1 MRFRIGMWGGA
12 ALLAGAVVSS
22 AAAQTNDSLVIDSII
37 IDNGNVFHARDGAP
51 AFVSRLANTLH
62 FRTRQWVIRR
72 RLLLDK
78 GDQFDLARVEESER
92 ALRALGVFRFVR
104 VDSARPVP
112 GGPLVLE
119 VVTADGWSTQPQAS
133 YTTAGGDEAWEVGFI
148 ERNFLGTATELAMMY
163 GKNPDRRRL
172 EFEFANPHFFARRAL
187 IQLRYS
193 DFSDGRKAAWRFGL
207 PFHETGA
214 RQSLETY
221 GESMRGR
228 ELRFRDGALLDSTEH
243 RAFYVGLRGGVA
255 VHATSRNYVRVWA
268 GWEWRR
274 EDFAPRTTTPFPYS
288 TFTTVRT
295 GVELGQVRFRVMEQ
309 FNSYARREDVD
320 LSSTLRVGAVVQ
332 SGVGYEARGQ
342 VAAVWKRGFAV
353 LRGEANG
360 LDSSRVE
367 GRLTVVSQNVRRH
380 TLIGHLEAGRLH
392 RPKFGSEFDPWQDQ
406 RGPRLFG
413 VHDFTGTRM
422 MWLALEDRILLV
434 DELWGLVGVGIAPFF
449 DYGGAWYGDEAAR
462 LGGNVGL
469 ALRFGPTRAVRGEAA
484 ELAVGYRFGDPL
496 AVNGKRWAVTLR
508 KSVVF

>member
-1 MRFRIGMWGGA
+1 MRPHIGLWA
-12 ALLAGAVVSS
+12 ALLGGAVAPS
-22 AAAQTNDSLVIDSII
+22 AAAQTTDSIVIDSII
-37 IDNGNVFHARDGAP
+37 IENGNVFHKRDGAP
-51 AFVSRLANTLH
+51 AFVSRLANALH
-62 FRTRQWVIRR
+62 VRTRQWVIRR

-78 GDQFDLARVEESER
+78 GDQYDLARVEESER

-133 YTTAGGDEAWEVGFI
+133 YTTAGGDEAWEVGFV
-148 ERNFLGTATELAMMY
+148 ERNFLGTATELAMTY
-163 GKNPDRRRL
+163 GRDPDRRRL
-172 EFEFANPHFFARRAL
+172 EVEFANPHFFSRRAAV
-187 IQLRYS
+187 QLRYA
-193 DFSDGRKAAWRFGL
+193 DFSDGRKGVWRFGL

-221 GESMRGR
+221 GESVRGR

-243 RAFYVGLRGGVA
+243 RLFRVGLTGGVA
-255 VHATSRNYVRVWA
+255 VRATSRNYVRIWS

-274 EDFAPRTTTPFPYS
+274 EDLADRNTAPFPYS
-288 TFTTVRT
+288 TFTTVRA
-295 GVELGQVRFRVMEQ
+295 GVELGQVRFRVLEQ

-320 LSSTLRVGAVVQ
+320 LSSTLRAGAVVE

-353 LRGEANG
+353 LRVEANG
-360 LDSSRVE
+360 LDSARAQ

-380 TLIGHLEAGRLH
+380 TLIGHIEAGRLH
-392 RPKFGSEFDPWQDQ
+392 RPRIGAEFDPWLDQ

-422 MWLALEDRILLV
+422 VWLALEDRILLV
-434 DELWGLVGVGIAPFF
+434 DELWGLVGVGIAPFL
-449 DYGGAWYGDEAAR
+449 DYGGAWYDDQAAR

-484 ELAVGYRFGDPL
+484 ELAFGYRFGDPV
-496 AVNGKRWAVTLR
+496 AVKGKRWALTLR
-508 KSVVF
+508 KGVVF